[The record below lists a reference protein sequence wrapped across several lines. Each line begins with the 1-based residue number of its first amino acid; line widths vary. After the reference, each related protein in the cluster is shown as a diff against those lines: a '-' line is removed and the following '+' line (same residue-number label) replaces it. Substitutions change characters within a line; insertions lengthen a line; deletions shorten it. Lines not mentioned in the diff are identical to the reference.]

1 MNFRLDGRNSWI
13 VIITT
18 TAFVGCACGLR
29 ILTMPLRFRYF
40 ILLIMWNFVFVCCCN
55 SCSVFFL
62 LTSCTGWCW
71 WFDVGYTSSWW
82 LTFIHGILCFK
93 LFMQHIFINYLI
105 LINSSKFKRCL
116 YNSIETNLKNSPLK
130 RPSRLSG
137 FNTPCQ
143 LNTKRLHGFCIYP
156 RW

>member
-1 MNFRLDGRNSWI
+1 
-13 VIITT
+13 
-18 TAFVGCACGLR
+18 
-29 ILTMPLRFRYF
+29 MPLRFRYF

-116 YNSIETNLKNSPLK
+116 YNSIETNLKSSPLK

-143 LNTKRLHGFCIYP
+143 LNTKRLHGFPFHKFQLNLIDRYVDFRRNCQKRDGNNNLGKIIV
-156 RW
+156 R